1 MKGYVGSGQGEE
13 FDVPW
18 IQAQARR
25 TSKDSPA
32 AGTQARAGTL
42 RS

>member
-1 MKGYVGSGQGEE
+1 MKGYAGGGQAGE

-18 IQAQARR
+18 IQAQAKR

-32 AGTQARAGTL
+32 AGTQARAGAL

>member
-1 MKGYVGSGQGEE
+1 MRDYEGGGQGREC
-13 FDVPW
+13 DVPW

-32 AGTQARAGTL
+32 AGTQARAGAL

>member
-1 MKGYVGSGQGEE
+1 MKGYVESGHGGE

-18 IQAQARR
+18 IQAQDGR

-32 AGTQARAGTL
+32 AGTQARAGAL